1 LERKKLTPEN
11 TSLVRLVN
19 FRILV
24 VPFNKA
30 LFLVFVVAN
39 SGYFTVF
46 TPHIY
51 FIIFISMIAGNVV
64 ERLDFQRY
72 RAENVFGSIISGDT
86 AENVFGSLIST
97 RLDRLPLSF
106 FF

>member
-1 LERKKLTPEN
+1 LGYQTV
-11 TSLVRLVN
+11 TGN
-19 FRILV
+19 FRLLV

-30 LFLVFVVAN
+30 LFFVAN

-51 FIIFISMIAGNVV
+51 FIILISMIASNLV
-64 ERLDFQRY
+64 EIRLDFQRCK
-72 RAENVFGSIISGDT
+72 

-97 RLDRLPLSF
+97 RLDRQVISLPLASTQGIFSF
-106 FF
+106 HDV